1 MRGAILAGGTASRF
15 GGQPKGL
22 EQVGGERIVDRV
34 AQSVQAA
41 TGEPP
46 ILIANAPEAKD
57 WRPDLRVIRDAVRD
71 CGSLGGIYTALMAGK
86 GPVLV
91 LAWDMPFVP
100 IELLQ
105 EMIRRSEGCDAL
117 VAERADA
124 SGVEPLCGIYGQA
137 CATPIRERIADEDF
151 RAAGFL
157 DSVNY
162 AKFPLDEISRFGDPA
177 TIFFNVNT
185 PAELTQA
192 QELWR
197 ELSER

>member
-1 MRGAILAGGTASRF
+1 MRGAILAGGTSSRF

-22 EQVGGERIVDRV
+22 EEVGGERIIDRV
-34 AQSVQAA
+34 TQSLHGA
-41 TGEPP
+41 TGRPP
-46 ILIANAPEAKD
+46 ILIANAPEAND
-57 WRPDLRVIRDAVRD
+57 WRPDLTVVHDAIRN
-71 CGSLGGIYTALMAGK
+71 CGSLGGIYTALMAGS

-100 IELLQ
+100 VELLE
-105 EMIRRSEGCDAL
+105 EMVRRSEGCEAL

-124 SGVEPLCGIYGQA
+124 SGVEPLCAIYA
-137 CATPIRERIADEDF
+137 PVCATPIRERIAEEDF

-157 DSVNY
+157 DAVSY
-162 AKFPLDEISRFGDPA
+162 TKFSLDDVSRFGDPA

-185 PAELTQA
+185 PAELTRA

-197 ELSER
+197 DLSDQ